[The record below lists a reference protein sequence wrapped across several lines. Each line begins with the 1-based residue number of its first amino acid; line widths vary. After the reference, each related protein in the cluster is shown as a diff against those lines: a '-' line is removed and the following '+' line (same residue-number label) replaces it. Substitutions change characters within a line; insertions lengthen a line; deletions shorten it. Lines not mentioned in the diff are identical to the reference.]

1 MASPSRALVLRFS
14 TDLEPAKRG
23 LADLAATAGTQL
35 ATVAGAAVSAA
46 RTLNATSA
54 SVATASSVVTQGLQF
69 FAAYKLAL
77 LAATAGIAAFGA
89 AADIAADQVQ
99 KLQAIARGSEAAGV
113 SSTFFQVWRNQ
124 ASELNVEVKS
134 LEQALIHAK
143 QAVRETVDDNGKD
156 RVNSIGRFLD
166 ELYRGGRVQG
176 RGLGDYLGA
185 DTNEQKINAVLTAMR
200 ELLARGREVE
210 ALHLAQMLTGA
221 PELAEKLTEAV
232 KAGKMNMTELVGE
245 AQRGGTVFDEDMV
258 KRADELDDR
267 LRKAKATMAE
277 GLMPVLK
284 DLAGLGL
291 DIKDGWVGVEEVLAR
306 VVVLAGKLYSAIKS
320 LGDLV
325 PDVGKGLEKFGDWI
339 TPKLERLGVVEDRA
353 TRERNIARVGLEH
366 PGVWGGG
373 LTDEQTRAALGLVDP
388 RRSSIGVDLTPTAGA
403 LDAARN
409 APLPPVRPSLSA
421 LESTPSTASSRAARA
436 PAATA
441 DQVET
446 YLAQLRK
453 SVDVLQAE
461 ADAQGKS
468 NVEKEKAVDLA
479 RAEAAARERGTPL
492 TEAEIAQVERLAETH
507 ARLRQRIDDTA
518 KAEAAAREQAQFFG
532 NTAFDAID
540 KLLEPGAKFHDVL
553 KSIVKTLEQAAL
565 KAALLGEG
573 PLASLFGTQG
583 QNSNMGGLFG
593 SVGGLFSGGVNS
605 NFIGQPAGAVGPFPQ
620 SGGGDFFSSLFSG
633 FSGLFAD
640 GGTIPAGGWG
650 VVGENGPEPIFAG
663 AMPVSIMP
671 NAMAR
676 SVLGAAPNARSA
688 GASNTTHNYID
699 FNVTTPDAGS
709 FSRSEGQVT
718 ALLTQAIA
726 RGQRNL

>member
-1 MASPSRALVLRFS
+1 MASPSRALILRFS

-23 LADLAATAGTQL
+23 LVDLAATAGTQL
-35 ATVAGAAVSAA
+35 AVVSGAAVSAA

-54 SVATASSVVTQGLQF
+54 SVATASSVTAQGLQF
-69 FAAYKLAL
+69 FAAYKVAL

-99 KLQAIARGSEAAGV
+99 KTQAIARGSEAAGV

-156 RVNSIGRFLD
+156 RINSIGRFLD
-166 ELYRGGRVQG
+166 EQYRGGRVQG

-258 KRADELDDR
+258 KRADELDER

-325 PDVGKGLEKFGDWI
+325 PDVGKGLEKFGDFI
-339 TPKLERLGVVEDRA
+339 TPKLEQLGLLDDRA
-353 TRERNIARVGLEH
+353 TRERNILRVGMER
-366 PGVWGGG
+366 PGVFGGA
-373 LTDEQTRAALGLVDP
+373 LTEEQTRAALGLIRPDVP
-388 RRSSIGVDLTPTAGA
+388 PSAQGLATG
-403 LDAARN
+403 RN

-421 LESTPSTASSRAARA
+421 LESSSASPSRAARA
-436 PAATA
+436 PAEQA

-446 YLAQLRK
+446 YLAQLQK
-453 SVDVLQAE
+453 SVELLQAE
-461 ADAQGKS
+461 ADTQGKS
-468 NVEKEKAVDLA
+468 NIEKEKAVDLV

-492 TEAEIAQVERLAETH
+492 TEAEIAQLERLAETH

-518 KAEAAAREQAQFFG
+518 KAQAAAREQAQFFG
-532 NTAFDAID
+532 NIAYDAIE
-540 KLLEPGAKFHDVL
+540 KLSEPGAKFNDVL
-553 KSIVKTLEQAAL
+553 KSIIKTLEQAAL

-583 QNSNMGGLFG
+583 KNGETGGLFG
-593 SVGGLFSGGVNS
+593 AIGGLFKGGESSSGD
-605 NFIGQPAGAVGPFPQ
+605 A
-620 SGGGDFFSSLFSG
+620 GGGLSGFFSSLFSS
-633 FSGLFAD
+633 FSGGHAD

-650 VVGENGPEPIFAG
+650 IVGERGPEPIFAG
-663 AMPVSIMP
+663 AMPISIMP

-676 SVLGAAPNARSA
+676 SVLGAAPNARGA
-688 GASNTTHNYID
+688 GASATTHNYID

-709 FSRSEGQVT
+709 FARSEGQMT
-718 ALLTQAIA
+718 ALLTQALL